1 MHASVR
7 AHAVDHTPIVTA
19 PAVVLDVLREGIEAV
34 RAEEATILEATQ
46 LVDLHNIGSREE

>member
-1 MHASVR
+1 MHARVR

-46 LVDLHNIGSREE
+46 LVDLRHIGSREE